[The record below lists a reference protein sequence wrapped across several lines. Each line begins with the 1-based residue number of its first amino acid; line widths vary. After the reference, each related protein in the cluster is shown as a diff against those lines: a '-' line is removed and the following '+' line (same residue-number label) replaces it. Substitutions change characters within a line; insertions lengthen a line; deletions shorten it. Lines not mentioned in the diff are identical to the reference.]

1 VRLIYPL
8 SSFGKAISGEHGF
21 NHHRV
26 VPTSGY
32 LTGTFQ
38 HGCKSLVS
46 THRHRLR
53 LRESGPQ
60 RGMSASGSSGTM
72 MFYSRCSADAGTG
85 AGTGDGARRRPG
97 WHGRWAPG
105 DRVGTGPV
113 GIIVRELGVVADRIQ
128 VCAIT

>member
-85 AGTGDGARRRPG
+85 TGTGDGARRRPG
-97 WHGRWAPG
+97 WHGRWAPRRPG
-105 DRVGTGPV
+105 WHRPGWHH
-113 GIIVRELGVVADRIQ
+113 RS
-128 VCAIT
+128 